1 MRNPVMTAAGCAG
14 AGYELGP
21 FLDVTTLGA
30 LVTRT
35 VTLDP
40 RAGSPGPRVV
50 ETPSGMLSSV
60 GLQNPGLQGFLATE
74 MPWLA
79 KLGARTVVSV
89 AGTTLGEFAE
99 LARRVG
105 TSPGVAAVE
114 VNLCCPNRDA
124 RGRVFGA
131 DPYQAGKALGVVRGE
146 VPGEMPVL
154 AKLGATGGSLT
165 DLAGAVATAG
175 ADGVVVADGFP
186 GLAVDPR
193 TLRPSLGAVTGGL
206 SGPAVHPL
214 AAACVWDVHAA
225 LPQLPVVGVGGVRN
239 GFDAL
244 VLLLAGAC
252 AVQVGTATV
261 QDPSAPARV
270 IRELRDELAARGI
283 TRVADVI
290 GRAHRPEGEDL

>member
-1 MRNPVMTAAGCAG
+1 
-14 AGYELGP
+14 
-21 FLDVTTLGA
+21 
-30 LVTRT
+30 
-35 VTLDP
+35 
-40 RAGSPGPRVV
+40 
-50 ETPSGMLSSV
+50 
-60 GLQNPGLQGFLATE
+60 
-74 MPWLA
+74 
-79 KLGARTVVSV
+79 
-89 AGTTLGEFAE
+89 
-99 LARRVG
+99 
-105 TSPGVAAVE
+105 
-114 VNLCCPNRDA
+114 
-124 RGRVFGA
+124 
-131 DPYQAGKALGVVRGE
+131 
-146 VPGEMPVL
+146 
-154 AKLGATGGSLT
+154 
-165 DLAGAVATAG
+165 
-175 ADGVVVADGFP
+175 
-186 GLAVDPR
+186 VDPL

-225 LPQLPVVGVGGVRN
+225 LPQLPVVGVGGVRT